1 VFLSFAGL
9 ATGIAM
15 LVLGGTLLVRG
26 ASEVAASFGVSPL
39 FVGLTIVGFGTSSPE
54 LVVNIFGALQGV
66 TEIAFGNVVG
76 SNITNIG
83 LVLGAAAIILP
94 ITIESHVI
102 KREVPLLILVTTI
115 MTVMALDGLL
125 DGEPAFISRSD
136 GVVLLLLFCIFFY
149 VNTMDILQIRKSDPI
164 ESEVRENPIIESIRA
179 SRYRWLFVATGFV
192 FLFIGGELTIR
203 NGTSLAAALGISA
216 TLIGL
221 FVVAIGTSMP
231 EFVTTVI
238 AALKKE
244 PDLALGNV
252 IGSNI
257 FNSLIVLPT
266 SALIAE
272 VAVPK
277 GGVTDLLV
285 SWGLVALLIPF
296 FIVGKAHLTRGAG
309 ILLVVLYVGYVASRI
324 GMEIA

>member
-1 VFLSFAGL
+1 MFLFFLGL
-9 ATGIAM
+9 AAGIVL
-15 LVLGGTLLVRG
+15 LVIGGTLLVRG
-26 ASEVAASFGVSPL
+26 ASEVAANFGVSPL

-54 LVVNIFGALQGV
+54 LVVNIFGALRGV
-66 TEIAFGNVVG
+66 TDIAFGNVVG
-76 SNITNIG
+76 SNISNVG
-83 LVLGAAAIILP
+83 LVLGTAAIIVP

-125 DGEPAFISRSD
+125 DGEQPYISRSD

-149 VNTMDILQIRKSDPI
+149 VNTMDILQIRKTDPI
-164 ESEVRENPIIESIRA
+164 STEVHENPIIESMQA
-179 SRYRWLFVATGFV
+179 SRYRWLFVAAGFAL
-192 FLFIGGELTIR
+192 LFVGGELTIR
-203 NGTSLAAALGISA
+203 NGMSLATSLGVSA

-221 FVVAIGTSMP
+221 FVVAIGTSLP
-231 EFVTTVI
+231 EFVTTIV
-238 AALKKE
+238 AAMKKE

-272 VAVPK
+272 VAVPR

-285 SWGLVALLIPF
+285 SWGFVALLIPF
-296 FIVGKAHLTRGAG
+296 FIFGKAHLTRGAG
-309 ILLVVLYVGYVASRI
+309 ILLVVLYVAYVASRI
-324 GMEIA
+324 GIDVV